1 MTNDYCT
8 GSLGCQEQPLRLSVG
23 EGEAIGF
30 KKKTGKLKICQEG
43 KIKVKKEKLVKFLIA
58 CNGMYFLNLSE

>member
-1 MTNDYCT
+1 MYVEAE
-8 GSLGCQEQPLRLSVG
+8 GAVG

-43 KIKVKKEKLVKFLIA
+43 KIKLKKEKLVKFLFA